1 MEILRKNT
9 DLNLVLNQE
18 VDFQMNLGWQ
28 ENMQQ
33 FEDEVLSD
41 IINPIENYE
50 TVRFIHNSLKVNSDI
65 WFYFYFLDN
74 GDYRK
79 GLDYSLIGITPQE
92 NAKMLKQST
101 ESFFRLEFFKTPIK
115 NWNSDKTYEITELV
129 TYNGNT
135 YASLLNLNKNNN
147 PLTSSGKWVLDSLYS
162 QVYEPP
168 TRQNRKLIFT
178 KNLSLP
184 LGEKY
189 FYTTLNE
196 NIHLPVFHGSNYTN
210 KENMYLFWFQDESV
224 LTETNLSGTTTGN
237 TFFMTSKF
245 FNAKDGSVLD
255 FTNDCYSGGK
265 NLIEQKDMYYQVDI
279 DKRNHSYKVYFYD
292 GVVKCEQVG
301 DSSRPIQFFERGGG
315 ICPSTAINH
324 ICSNVTPTP
333 TPTNALDCRFENGSV
348 VYATTPTPTPTPTV
362 TATTTI
368 TPTPTKTPSITPT
381 NTVTPTVTPSRV
393 ACDLSIS
400 TVVTTDPTNQE
411 GTNGTSVIT
420 FTTTNGPSTYTL
432 NGVSKG
438 ACTSPLTIS
447 NLSSSVEYTVVIT
460 DSNSCTAQSVFTLG
474 QTSFTFSAD
483 YIMITYEF
491 QDGLDLDTRTR
502 IVSPFVGQD
511 TQNEYLGWSC
521 KSQWPLT
528 GTPYLTWGGDNQG
541 IGFESVLINLN
552 VFRADYP
559 STTAI
564 LMDMR
569 AFWYNVVGNASVNVA
584 ATLWKG
590 GTPEL
595 DGCPVITYDEF
606 GAETSR
612 ISFCWTNPSA
622 VTTYNIDS
630 VGKQVTNN
638 GLPIRGTSSGERIA
652 TLSYNLVTGSGTLD
666 NNDTTTPTV

>member
-50 TVRFIHNSLKVNSDI
+50 TVRFIHDSLKLNSDI
-65 WFYFYFLDN
+65 WFYFYFVDN

-115 NWNSDKTYEITELV
+115 NWKSEKTYDVTELV
-129 TYNGNT
+129 TYSGKSYT
-135 YASLLNLNKNNN
+135 SLLTGNKNNN
-147 PLTSSGKWVLDSLYS
+147 PLTSSGKWVLDSVNS
-162 QVYEPP
+162 QIYEPP

-237 TFFMTSKF
+237 TFFMTAKF

-265 NLIEQKDMYYQVDI
+265 NLIEQNDMYYQVDI

-301 DSSRPIQFFERGGG
+301 DSSKPVQFFERGGG
-315 ICPSTAINH
+315 ICPSNVVHH

-362 TATTTI
+362 TATTTM

-393 ACDLSIS
+393 ACDLSIT
-400 TVVTTDPTNQE
+400 TVVTTNPTNQA
-411 GTNGTSVIT
+411 GTNGTSVVT
-420 FTTTNGPSTYTL
+420 FTTSNGPSTYTL

-447 NLSSSVEYTVVIT
+447 NLSSSIEYTVVIT
-460 DSNSCTAQSVFTLG
+460 DSNSCTAQKVFTLG
-474 QTSFTFSAD
+474 QTSFTFDAD
-483 YIMITYEF
+483 YIILTYQF
-491 QDGLDLDTRTR
+491 TDGQDLDTRTR
-502 IVSPFVGQD
+502 IVTPNVGQT
-511 TQNEYLGWSC
+511 TQTNYIGWGVQ
-521 KSQWPLT
+521 SQWPTT
-528 GTPYLTWGGDNQG
+528 GIPILTWGGDNRG
-541 IGFESVLINLN
+541 TGYESVLVNL
-552 VFRADYP
+552 VRYSQLYP
-559 STTAI
+559 SNSEIVLDLRAEWFTTLGTNPVI
-564 LMDMR
+564 
-569 AFWYNVVGNASVNVA
+569 VA
-584 ATLWKG
+584 ATLYKG
-590 GTPEL
+590 GT
-595 DGCPVITYDEF
+595 ITGPTSYTF
-606 GAETSR
+606 GNTGYSSTAQINSVNQTITLFTQSAGTSGQR
-612 ISFCWTNPSA
+612 VATL
-622 VTTYNIDS
+622 TYNVATN
-630 VGKQVTNN
+630 VGTFNN
-638 GLPIRGTSSGERIA
+638 S
-652 TLSYNLVTGSGTLD
+652 
-666 NNDTTTPTV
+666 DTTTPSV